1 MGAKRYSRKNDD
13 LSQCSSQIVTAID
26 TFTASDYLVGDSMD
40 NIEGML
46 RLLINNPR
54 NLTIFKYP
62 NDTTR
67 RISVESIAPNAQK
80 VQTKTASIIRCFS
93 ADSLLQTNQQFMRHS
108 MQGLKNTQNIE
119 PQTSSSSIAAPHV
132 FIIGP
137 VRVQTIQKI
146 DGRLMDKLFIDEIL
160 ELYGSGVKYPS
171 KELINIKPKILKSLP
186 TTTKN
191 IPITVQA
198 VRVGSDYV
206 RIDRKMEIDRS
217 KIKLQSVAN
226 TKELVKFGGAEMID
240 ENDEI
245 KPIRK
250 SKSEATIF
258 KIPIFNLI
266 GSLVITAF
274 QNTIYDSSGSYKIY
288 EEIELRADRSTAKP
302 EIAVVPFLRKVSVL
316 PKNKKDQIP
325 IKYQEDILIGYN
337 VMLIKRLI
345 EIKPSFKKQFYNFS
359 LNEERNYVTD
369 KTISTPSSITESV
382 PSNIGKPKMLV
393 LQEPPIR
400 TDFTRLSSGS
410 AEQVFYHPVEP
421 VDKKDHKTEENLQ
434 TAIGS
439 SDIINEDRGI
449 VKTFDKFQKIAKS
462 TKHRKLKVGKSPTEA
477 FLNAEL
483 HTSRPLRNTSKP
495 ENPETIDYAL
505 QAHSDSLRT
514 GQSISTESTKNP
526 KQNQL
531 ADQDESKQFKE
542 SISFA
547 SKAKHSSTNEAIDS
561 NSKMNQISHPTTL
574 KTARLSNSFRPIYS
588 SPIHS
593 FASLFSS
600 KRNHLQKCLPD
611 SSEMGLISSSS
622 STCIS
627 KDNSLLNE
635 KKNISRNAQKVP
647 SIHSISKDQIFKYN
661 KSSHFFGN
669 IDDKNDNEKS
679 TGIRTARSIPDQLI
693 ATAKSS
699 RFPETDEQAALTA
712 CELSQ
717 ELLNRSRSAKKDKQ
731 QHLIKT
737 TGNFPDTQISS
748 RKIFSTVQPTHIS
761 SSSLTGI
768 KSKNLKLPSISLE
781 QERKNVSIVSDRCHH
796 AMSPKRKYGLL
807 PPTSSIISATPK
819 YSSKSRSGEN
829 VTSKSLMSSQIS
841 KETFSDIDKKVHVK
855 SKKTS
860 KEIQSLESRFGQL
873 PSRFERFPLQARSTK
888 SRQKKSFDA
897 SAKRIRAKRVPSLIS
912 VTQESD
918 DTKSCS
924 IRTPSKWFEKSK
936 IFADQSEL
944 EQPVQTKSIV
954 IPISS
959 TMLKSSGANVPTTE
973 APLASKAST
982 TKKVSSISD
991 TLIKKKGS
999 MDGQKGGTSI
1009 MIESKDDENLT
1020 IQLNINLQ
1028 VKNKDGKLSEKQ
1040 KLKPE
1045 RILINDREVYR
1056 KSESYHL

>member
-1 MGAKRYSRKNDD
+1 
-13 LSQCSSQIVTAID
+13 
-26 TFTASDYLVGDSMD
+26 
-40 NIEGML
+40 
-46 RLLINNPR
+46 
-54 NLTIFKYP
+54 
-62 NDTTR
+62 
-67 RISVESIAPNAQK
+67 
-80 VQTKTASIIRCFS
+80 
-93 ADSLLQTNQQFMRHS
+93 
-108 MQGLKNTQNIE
+108 MQGLKNAQNIE

-198 VRVGSDYV
+198 VRVGNDYV

-421 VDKKDHKTEENLQ
+421 VDKKDHKMEENLQ

-449 VKTFDKFQKIAKS
+449 VKTFDKFQIIRHSPSINGSKARKIAKS
-462 TKHRKLKVGKSPTEA
+462 TKHLGKSPTEA

-526 KQNQL
+526 KQSQL

-547 SKAKHSSTNEAIDS
+547 NKAKHSSSNEAIDS
-561 NSKMNQISHPTTL
+561 NSKMNQISYPTTL
-574 KTARLSNSFRPIYS
+574 KTAR
-588 SPIHS
+588 
-593 FASLFSS
+593 
-600 KRNHLQKCLPD
+600 
-611 SSEMGLISSSS
+611 LISSSS

-627 KDNSLLNE
+627 KDNTLLDE

-647 SIHSISKDQIFKYN
+647 SIHFTSKDQISKYN

-693 ATAKSS
+693 ITAKSS

-761 SSSLTGI
+761 SSSLTEI

-781 QERKNVSIVSDRCHH
+781 QERKNVSIVSDKCHH
-796 AMSPKRKYGLL
+796 SMSPKRKYGLL

-819 YSSKSRSGEN
+819 HSSKSRSGEN

-855 SKKTS
+855 TKKTS

-888 SRQKKSFDA
+888 SRQKKSFDT

-918 DTKSCS
+918 DTKSSS

-959 TMLKSSGANVPTTE
+959 TTLKSSGANVPTIE

-999 MDGQKGGTSI
+999 TDGQKDGTSI

>member
-1 MGAKRYSRKNDD
+1 
-13 LSQCSSQIVTAID
+13 
-26 TFTASDYLVGDSMD
+26 
-40 NIEGML
+40 
-46 RLLINNPR
+46 
-54 NLTIFKYP
+54 
-62 NDTTR
+62 
-67 RISVESIAPNAQK
+67 
-80 VQTKTASIIRCFS
+80 
-93 ADSLLQTNQQFMRHS
+93 
-108 MQGLKNTQNIE
+108 MQGLKNAQNIE

-198 VRVGSDYV
+198 VRVGNDYV

-421 VDKKDHKTEENLQ
+421 VDKKDHKMEENLQ

-449 VKTFDKFQKIAKS
+449 VKTFDKFQIIRHSPSINGSKARKIAKS
-462 TKHRKLKVGKSPTEA
+462 TKHLGKSPTEA

-526 KQNQL
+526 KQSQL

-547 SKAKHSSTNEAIDS
+547 NKAKHSSSNEAIDS
-561 NSKMNQISHPTTL
+561 NSKMNQISYPTTL

-627 KDNSLLNE
+627 KDNTLLDE

-647 SIHSISKDQIFKYN
+647 SIHFTSKDQISKYN

-693 ATAKSS
+693 ITAKSS

-761 SSSLTGI
+761 SSSLTEI

-781 QERKNVSIVSDRCHH
+781 QERKNVSIVSDKCHH
-796 AMSPKRKYGLL
+796 SMSPKRKYGLL

-819 YSSKSRSGEN
+819 HSSKSRSGEN

-855 SKKTS
+855 TKKTS

-888 SRQKKSFDA
+888 SRQKKSFDT

-918 DTKSCS
+918 DTKSSS
-924 IRTPSKWFEKSK
+924 IRTPSKY
-936 IFADQSEL
+936 QSEL

-959 TMLKSSGANVPTTE
+959 TTLKSSGANVPTIE

-999 MDGQKGGTSI
+999 TDGQKDGTSI

>member
-1 MGAKRYSRKNDD
+1 
-13 LSQCSSQIVTAID
+13 
-26 TFTASDYLVGDSMD
+26 
-40 NIEGML
+40 
-46 RLLINNPR
+46 
-54 NLTIFKYP
+54 
-62 NDTTR
+62 
-67 RISVESIAPNAQK
+67 
-80 VQTKTASIIRCFS
+80 
-93 ADSLLQTNQQFMRHS
+93 
-108 MQGLKNTQNIE
+108 MQGLKNAQNIE

-198 VRVGSDYV
+198 VRVGNDYV

-421 VDKKDHKTEENLQ
+421 VDKKDHKMEENLQ

-449 VKTFDKFQKIAKS
+449 VKTFDKFQIIRHSPSINGSKARKIAKS
-462 TKHRKLKVGKSPTEA
+462 TKHLGKSPTEA

-526 KQNQL
+526 KQSQL

-547 SKAKHSSTNEAIDS
+547 NKAKHSSSNEAIDS
-561 NSKMNQISHPTTL
+561 NSKMNQISYPTTL
-574 KTARLSNSFRPIYS
+574 KTAR
-588 SPIHS
+588 
-593 FASLFSS
+593 
-600 KRNHLQKCLPD
+600 
-611 SSEMGLISSSS
+611 LISSSS

-627 KDNSLLNE
+627 KDNTLLDE

-647 SIHSISKDQIFKYN
+647 SIHFTSKDQISKYN

-693 ATAKSS
+693 ITAKSS

-761 SSSLTGI
+761 SSSLTEI

-781 QERKNVSIVSDRCHH
+781 QERKNVSIVSDKCHH
-796 AMSPKRKYGLL
+796 SMSPKRKYGLL

-819 YSSKSRSGEN
+819 HSSKSRSGEN

-855 SKKTS
+855 TKKTS

-888 SRQKKSFDA
+888 SRQKKSFDT

-918 DTKSCS
+918 DTKSSS
-924 IRTPSKWFEKSK
+924 IRTPSKY
-936 IFADQSEL
+936 QSEL

-959 TMLKSSGANVPTTE
+959 TTLKSSGANVPTIE

-999 MDGQKGGTSI
+999 TDGQKDGTSI

>member
-574 KTARLSNSFRPIYS
+574 KTARL
-588 SPIHS
+588 
-593 FASLFSS
+593 
-600 KRNHLQKCLPD
+600 
-611 SSEMGLISSSS
+611 ISSSS

>member
-1 MGAKRYSRKNDD
+1 
-13 LSQCSSQIVTAID
+13 
-26 TFTASDYLVGDSMD
+26 
-40 NIEGML
+40 
-46 RLLINNPR
+46 
-54 NLTIFKYP
+54 
-62 NDTTR
+62 
-67 RISVESIAPNAQK
+67 
-80 VQTKTASIIRCFS
+80 
-93 ADSLLQTNQQFMRHS
+93 
-108 MQGLKNTQNIE
+108 MQGLKNAQNIE

-198 VRVGSDYV
+198 VRVGNDYV

-421 VDKKDHKTEENLQ
+421 VDKKDHKMEENLQ

-449 VKTFDKFQKIAKS
+449 VKTFDKFQIIRHSPSINGSKARKIAKS
-462 TKHRKLKVGKSPTEA
+462 TKHLGKSPTEA

-505 QAHSDSLRT
+505 R
-514 GQSISTESTKNP
+514 
-526 KQNQL
+526 QL

-547 SKAKHSSTNEAIDS
+547 NKAKHSSSNEAIDS
-561 NSKMNQISHPTTL
+561 NSKMNQISYPTTL
-574 KTARLSNSFRPIYS
+574 KTAR
-588 SPIHS
+588 
-593 FASLFSS
+593 
-600 KRNHLQKCLPD
+600 
-611 SSEMGLISSSS
+611 LISSSS

-627 KDNSLLNE
+627 KDNTLLDE

-647 SIHSISKDQIFKYN
+647 SIHFTSKDQISKYN

-693 ATAKSS
+693 ITAKSS

-761 SSSLTGI
+761 SSSLTEI

-781 QERKNVSIVSDRCHH
+781 QERKNVSIVSDKCHH
-796 AMSPKRKYGLL
+796 SMSPKRKYGLL

-819 YSSKSRSGEN
+819 HSSKSRSGEN

-855 SKKTS
+855 TKKTS

-888 SRQKKSFDA
+888 SRQKKSFDT

-918 DTKSCS
+918 DTKSSS

-959 TMLKSSGANVPTTE
+959 TTLKSSGANVPTIE

-999 MDGQKGGTSI
+999 TDGQKDGTSI

>member
-1 MGAKRYSRKNDD
+1 
-13 LSQCSSQIVTAID
+13 
-26 TFTASDYLVGDSMD
+26 
-40 NIEGML
+40 
-46 RLLINNPR
+46 
-54 NLTIFKYP
+54 
-62 NDTTR
+62 
-67 RISVESIAPNAQK
+67 
-80 VQTKTASIIRCFS
+80 
-93 ADSLLQTNQQFMRHS
+93 
-108 MQGLKNTQNIE
+108 MQGLKNAQNIE

-198 VRVGSDYV
+198 VRVGNDYV

-421 VDKKDHKTEENLQ
+421 VDKKDHKMEENLQ

-449 VKTFDKFQKIAKS
+449 VKTFDKFQIIRHSPSINGSKARKIAKS

-505 QAHSDSLRT
+505 R
-514 GQSISTESTKNP
+514 
-526 KQNQL
+526 QL

-547 SKAKHSSTNEAIDS
+547 NKAKHSSSNEAIDS
-561 NSKMNQISHPTTL
+561 NSKMNQISYPTTL
-574 KTARLSNSFRPIYS
+574 KTAR
-588 SPIHS
+588 
-593 FASLFSS
+593 
-600 KRNHLQKCLPD
+600 
-611 SSEMGLISSSS
+611 LISSSS

-627 KDNSLLNE
+627 KDNTLLDE

-647 SIHSISKDQIFKYN
+647 SIHFTSKDQISKYN

-693 ATAKSS
+693 ITAKSS

-761 SSSLTGI
+761 SSSLTEI

-781 QERKNVSIVSDRCHH
+781 QERKNVSIVSDKCHH
-796 AMSPKRKYGLL
+796 SMSPKRKYGLL

-819 YSSKSRSGEN
+819 HSSKSRSGEN

-855 SKKTS
+855 TKKTS

-888 SRQKKSFDA
+888 SRQKKSFDT

-918 DTKSCS
+918 DTKSSS

-959 TMLKSSGANVPTTE
+959 TTLKSSGANVPTIE

-999 MDGQKGGTSI
+999 TDGQKDGTSI

>member
-1 MGAKRYSRKNDD
+1 
-13 LSQCSSQIVTAID
+13 
-26 TFTASDYLVGDSMD
+26 
-40 NIEGML
+40 
-46 RLLINNPR
+46 
-54 NLTIFKYP
+54 
-62 NDTTR
+62 
-67 RISVESIAPNAQK
+67 
-80 VQTKTASIIRCFS
+80 
-93 ADSLLQTNQQFMRHS
+93 
-108 MQGLKNTQNIE
+108 MQGLKNAQNIE

-198 VRVGSDYV
+198 VRVGNDYV

-421 VDKKDHKTEENLQ
+421 VDKKDHKMEENLQ

-449 VKTFDKFQKIAKS
+449 VKTFDKFQIIRHSPSINGSKARKIAKS

-526 KQNQL
+526 KQSQL

-547 SKAKHSSTNEAIDS
+547 NKAKHSSSNEAIDS
-561 NSKMNQISHPTTL
+561 NSKMNQISYPTTL
-574 KTARLSNSFRPIYS
+574 KTAR
-588 SPIHS
+588 
-593 FASLFSS
+593 
-600 KRNHLQKCLPD
+600 
-611 SSEMGLISSSS
+611 LISSSS

-627 KDNSLLNE
+627 KDNTLLDE

-647 SIHSISKDQIFKYN
+647 SIHFTSKDQISKYN

-693 ATAKSS
+693 ITAKSS

-761 SSSLTGI
+761 SSSLTEI

-781 QERKNVSIVSDRCHH
+781 QERKNVSIVSDKCHH
-796 AMSPKRKYGLL
+796 SMSPKRKYGLL

-819 YSSKSRSGEN
+819 HSSKSRSGEN

-855 SKKTS
+855 TKKTS

-888 SRQKKSFDA
+888 SRQKKSFDT

-918 DTKSCS
+918 DTKSSS

-959 TMLKSSGANVPTTE
+959 TTLKSSGANVPTIE

-999 MDGQKGGTSI
+999 TDGQKDGTSI

>member
-1 MGAKRYSRKNDD
+1 
-13 LSQCSSQIVTAID
+13 
-26 TFTASDYLVGDSMD
+26 
-40 NIEGML
+40 
-46 RLLINNPR
+46 
-54 NLTIFKYP
+54 
-62 NDTTR
+62 
-67 RISVESIAPNAQK
+67 
-80 VQTKTASIIRCFS
+80 
-93 ADSLLQTNQQFMRHS
+93 
-108 MQGLKNTQNIE
+108 MQGLKNAQNIE

-198 VRVGSDYV
+198 VRVGNDYV

-421 VDKKDHKTEENLQ
+421 VDKKDHKMEENLQ

-449 VKTFDKFQKIAKS
+449 VKTFDKFQIIRHSPSINGSKARKIAKS
-462 TKHRKLKVGKSPTEA
+462 TKHLGKSPTEA

-505 QAHSDSLRT
+505 R
-514 GQSISTESTKNP
+514 
-526 KQNQL
+526 QL

-547 SKAKHSSTNEAIDS
+547 NKAKHSSSNEAIDS
-561 NSKMNQISHPTTL
+561 NSKMNQISYPTTL

-627 KDNSLLNE
+627 KDNTLLDE

-647 SIHSISKDQIFKYN
+647 SIHFTSKDQISKYN

-693 ATAKSS
+693 ITAKSS

-761 SSSLTGI
+761 SSSLTEI

-781 QERKNVSIVSDRCHH
+781 QERKNVSIVSDKCHH
-796 AMSPKRKYGLL
+796 SMSPKRKYGLL

-819 YSSKSRSGEN
+819 HSSKSRSGEN

-855 SKKTS
+855 TKKTS

-888 SRQKKSFDA
+888 SRQKKSFDT

-918 DTKSCS
+918 DTKSSS

-959 TMLKSSGANVPTTE
+959 TTLKSSGANVPTIE

-999 MDGQKGGTSI
+999 TDGQKDGTSI